1 MVTYACMKCPT
12 LDSTIIVSDDAR
24 LAARL
29 SCLLAKQGAYLP
41 VIDGP
46 RMARHDR
53 EAEAVRRNNAA
64 ARIDAKR
71 VILAG
76 LPHDADA
83 ALTRLLP
90 AKRIIRVSP
99 ITDLETQ
106 FPDQGAPR
114 KTIVWGRERIG
125 AGLLTALRQRADL
138 RFEDVPSPA
147 GHIPS
152 RSGHWVVCEDGEELS
167 EVIAANYAHS
177 LGAGLAIIPHPGAEE
192 SEALTEAFYGLYARN
207 SQEPQ
212 AARLQRLKARLREL
226 CGEIPVDAGG
236 SITFIT
242 KDLPYGFGFPEVP
255 STHLYKYPDLGIAII
270 NGFAAEQPRTRGCNI
285 AVLVDPE
292 TTDAPEIAAAAKN
305 LSERRVFVR
314 GYQGKGAN
322 VSAITDMAE
331 LFPYDLLI
339 FATHCGDAPGY
350 RWTYEYKDSEG
361 LDRTLIVDIALGI
374 GRSDDP
380 DQLRVIEF
388 QRFHSL
394 DGVDW
399 NDAKK
404 KKNLHVG
411 TAILDFIERT
421 RGEDELQPTRK
432 EPLPRV
438 VGSAALKMFD
448 HNYLPV
454 HQTIAN
460 KHTPIII
467 NNACVSWHELSSRF
481 FFAGARG
488 YVGTLFEVG
497 TSEAHDVAMG
507 ILGKH
512 FGKPLAHALWS
523 TQNAVYGDGLRRPYV
538 VSGVYPLRLRI
549 TAEKTPLY
557 IMQQLT
563 SALSEGR
570 ARLARVPPADT
581 YAIRRLHEMVTYYER
596 EIGSFRKKW
605 SPRISDRTGDRK

>member
-1 MVTYACMKCPT
+1 MKCPT
-12 LDSTIIVSDDAR
+12 LNSTIIVSDDAR

-29 SCLLAKQGAYLP
+29 SCLLATPGIYLP
-41 VIDGP
+41 VVDGP
-46 RMARHDR
+46 RMTRHDR
-53 EAEAVRRNNAA
+53 EAETVRRNNAA
-64 ARIDAKR
+64 ARINAKR

-76 LPHDADA
+76 LPQDADA
-83 ALTRLLP
+83 ELTRHLP

-99 ITDLETQ
+99 DTDLEAQ
-106 FPDQGAPR
+106 FPDEGAPR
-114 KTIVWGRERIG
+114 KTIVWGRDQIG
-125 AGLLTALRQRADL
+125 AGLLRALRQRANI

-147 GHIPS
+147 GHVPS

-177 LGAGLAIIPHPGAEE
+177 LGAGLVIIPRPGAQE
-192 SEALTEAFYGLYARN
+192 SEALTEAFYGLYDRN
-207 SQEPQ
+207 SEEPQ
-212 AARLQRLKARLREL
+212 TARLQRLKARLREL
-226 CGEIPVDAGG
+226 CGDIPVHAGG

-255 STHLYKYPDLGIAII
+255 STHLYKYPDLGISIV

-292 TTDAPEIAAAAKN
+292 TTDAPEIAAAAKT
-305 LSERRVFVR
+305 LSERGTFVR

-350 RWTYEYKDSEG
+350 RWTYEYKDTEG
-361 LDRTLIVDIALGI
+361 LDRTLVVDIALSI

-380 DQLRVIEF
+380 DQLRVIQF

-399 NDAKK
+399 NDLEK

-432 EPLPRV
+432 ETISRV
-438 VGSAALKMFD
+438 MGSAALKMSD
-448 HNYLPV
+448 HNLSPI

-481 FFAGARG
+481 FFAGARA

-497 TSEAHDVAMG
+497 TSEAHDVALG

-538 VSGVYPLRLRI
+538 VSGVYPLRLRV
-549 TAEKTPLY
+549 TTEETPLY

-563 SALSEGR
+563 EALAEWR
-570 ARLARVPPADT
+570 ARLARVPPEDT
-581 YAIRRLHEMVTYYER
+581 FAAKRLGEIVTYYER
-596 EIGSFRKKW
+596 EVEALGKKW
-605 SPRISDRTGDRK
+605 FSGV